1 MTIKSKV
8 KMPPP
13 GVFQIPDLYCRQ
25 GWRRVPHIT
34 NEFWCRWCKEFV
46 HTLQERHK
54 WTTKKQDFRIND
66 ILWLKE
72 DAPRNQW
79 PLCKIIKT
87 NPDNQGIVRSVT
99 LLLDIDDNN
108 NREQILE
115 CPISK
120 LVLILEANDIDSPTK
135 GVWHSI
141 KITNPLRGAS
151 Y

>member
-1 MTIKSKV
+1 MENSAAYK
-8 KMPPP
+8 
-13 GVFQIPDLYCRQ
+13 
-25 GWRRVPHIT
+25 
-34 NEFWCRWCKEFV
+34 FWCRWCKEFI
-46 HTLQERHK
+46 HTLQERRK
-54 WTTKKQDFRIND
+54 WTTKKQNFRIND
-66 ILWLKE
+66 IVLLKE

-120 LVLILEANDIDSPTK
+120 LVLILEGNNIDSPSK
-135 GVWHSI
+135 E
-141 KITNPLRGAS
+141 A
-151 Y
+151 